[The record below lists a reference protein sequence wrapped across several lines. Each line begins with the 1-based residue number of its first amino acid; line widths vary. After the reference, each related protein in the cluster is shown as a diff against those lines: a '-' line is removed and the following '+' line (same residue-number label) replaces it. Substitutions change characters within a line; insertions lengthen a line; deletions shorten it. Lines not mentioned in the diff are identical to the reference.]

1 MREPCIFISS
11 VFKTLEDVREKIH
24 SLVTV
29 DFGWRAWWSEDYQE
43 ELQGASKT
51 RVRQVCFNG
60 IENSDFYLAVLPNR
74 YGDDSLGLAFTE
86 LEYHHAV
93 SIGIPRVVYQLRDTT
108 IVDPTEQLK
117 QQALLS
123 LLHDREITDPIPVK
137 TSDREQLYRR
147 IGHDLYRFKVKWES
161 GVNLDK
167 DPTVP
172 VRRLLATFQ
181 ADPLINFGL
190 IAKDYHKFD
199 PDLVRFYLRLMD
211 RTYQDSFNDA
221 IQIGSAILDYMFE
234 VSRWGDAEY
243 LELLNSLLSR
253 WNKAG
258 SWAGIKG
265 TLSPLASA
273 KARMIICQIKKDYDN
288 IYEPAVAIAS
298 CYYSDKKLD
307 KALKWSKVAARAV
320 PDYSVSGSVLLA
332 LGRIEEAAQSF
343 RRALDK
349 HWKQGS
355 EASFGLNL
363 AHVGLIECKKGNK
376 FDGLNKLRES
386 IDLTATSRGF
396 RARALRALGEGL
408 FATGEITEGRH
419 YLAMAI
425 EHAKRY
431 GLMGQYRKTKEVLAS
446 ASVEPDNK
454 QFVI

>member
-11 VFKTLEDVREKIH
+11 VFKTLKDVRGKIH

-29 DFGWRAWWSEDYQE
+29 GFGWRAWWAEDYQE

-51 RVRQVCFNG
+51 RVRQVCFSA

-74 YGDDSLGLAFTE
+74 YGDDSLDLAFTE

-93 SIGIPRVVYQLRDTT
+93 SIGIPRVVYQLRDIT

-137 TSDREQLYRR
+137 ISDRKQLYRR
-147 IGHDLYRFKVKWES
+147 IGHDLYRFKVKRE
-161 GVNLDK
+161 GGANLHK
-167 DPTVP
+167 DPTAP
-172 VRRLLATFQ
+172 VRHLLATFQ
-181 ADPLINFGL
+181 ADSLIDFGL
-190 IAKDYHKFD
+190 IAQDYRKFD

-221 IQIGSAILDYMFE
+221 LQIGSAILDYMFG

-265 TLSPLASA
+265 TLSPLAAA
-273 KARMIICQIKKDYDN
+273 KARLIICQITKDYDN

-355 EASFGLNL
+355 EASFALNL

-376 FDGLNKLRES
+376 FDGLNKLREA

-396 RARALRALGEGL
+396 RARALRVLGEGL
-408 FATGEITEGRH
+408 LAMGEITEG
-419 YLAMAI
+419 
-425 EHAKRY
+425 
-431 GLMGQYRKTKEVLAS
+431 
-446 ASVEPDNK
+446 
-454 QFVI
+454 